1 MVITPHR
8 VGRARC
14 TASSMEPLSGKESGC
29 FFSRMWHGRLQAC
42 RSGLKRTSMKD
53 HPTVLVS
60 EVLCNQVHSG
70 IYRLRFHP
78 GLPPKKPQGING
90 GHTSTR
96 NPLSVCTG
104 LGRRCCRQPALLFL
118 FTAQLC
124 GAPEH
129 GILPVVCR
137 QTGTGVCG
145 FSHSWP
151 AVSGVNSSDTRLAKP
166 LSSWRMRA
174 GSQVLTP
181 IRSPSKFPCQ

>member
-96 NPLSVCTG
+96 NPLSVG
-104 LGRRCCRQPALLFL
+104 IALPRRCCRHFCSFLQRNCTERPSTGFFPWYAGRLAREFVAFHTRGLLFQ
-118 FTAQLC
+118 A
-124 GAPEH
+124 
-129 GILPVVCR
+129 
-137 QTGTGVCG
+137 
-145 FSHSWP
+145 
-151 AVSGVNSSDTRLAKP
+151 
-166 LSSWRMRA
+166 
-174 GSQVLTP
+174 
-181 IRSPSKFPCQ
+181 